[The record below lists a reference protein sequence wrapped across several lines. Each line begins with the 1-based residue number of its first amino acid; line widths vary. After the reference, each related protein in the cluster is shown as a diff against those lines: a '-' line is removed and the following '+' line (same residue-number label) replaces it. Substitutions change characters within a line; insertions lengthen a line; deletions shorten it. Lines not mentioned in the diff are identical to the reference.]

1 MFNESLKL
9 VLCLVVSGF
18 LSACGGGGGS
28 SDDDL
33 SSLAGKEIN
42 SGVITGFGSVF
53 INGIRFHTDSA
64 KVTSGDTILNNVN
77 ELKVGMVATVI
88 SDSSTHVA
96 SSVKFDED
104 IKGPVDA
111 SLANFNAP
119 FSVMGQTIIV
129 DSATVIDNSISFPVN
144 AGNIFEIS
152 GMRLANESL
161 LATFIEDKVP
171 GNVNKYKVIGNAR
184 TIDTNAKTFVIG
196 GLTIN
201 YGNADVN
208 DLSGGNPSDGQ
219 LVEVKDENKAYVAGS
234 GTLVATKIEPFSI
247 FTGNGNNNAG
257 IFNIQIGSAV
267 TAVTIPGVRF
277 QIPNFTVNI
286 HASTSFLFGT
296 ADEIG
301 VGTVLKIKAVK
312 NANGELDAT
321 LITFKRNSTRM
332 QAPVDTGG
340 VDIVNNQL
348 TVLGTTVQ
356 INSGTDMEDD
366 RDGMSPFTI
375 NDINDNDYLEIRGF
389 TAANGIF
396 VANRLER
403 DDADDK
409 VEIRSIASNVDTVA
423 QSLDILGISITAGP
437 ATVFNDGA
445 DSATSFFD
453 ALTDGLSIVKVKWD
467 PFVNTGLAPKEMEL
481 ED

>member
-1 MFNESLKL
+1 
-9 VLCLVVSGF
+9 VLGF
-18 LSACGGGGGS
+18 LSACGGGS
-28 SDDDL
+28 SDNDSD
-33 SSLAGKEIN
+33 SLAGKEIN

-64 KVTSGDTILNNVN
+64 KITSGDTILNNVN

-119 FSVMGQTIIV
+119 FSVMGQTVIV
-129 DSATVIDNSISFPVN
+129 DSATVIDDSISFPLN
-144 AGNIFEIS
+144 ADDILEIS
-152 GMRLANESL
+152 GMRLANDSL
-161 LATFIEDKVP
+161 LATFIEDKAP

-184 TIDTNAKTFVIG
+184 TIDTNAKTFKIG

-201 YGNADVN
+201 YGTADVN
-208 DLSGGNPSDGQ
+208 DLVGGNPNNGQ

-234 GTLVATKIEPFSI
+234 GTLIATKIEPFDI
-247 FTGNGNNNAG
+247 FAENGGNNDD
-257 IFNIQIGSAV
+257 IQNIQIESAV
-267 TAVTIPGVRF
+267 TGITTPGVQF

-286 HASTSFLFGT
+286 LPGPSFIFGT

-301 VGTVLKIKAVK
+301 VGTVLKIKAIQS
-312 NANGELDAT
+312 ANGELDAT
-321 LITFKRNSTRM
+321 RITFKRNSARM
-332 QAPVDTGG
+332 EAPVDTGG
-340 VDIVNNQL
+340 VDIANNRL
-348 TVLGTTVQ
+348 TVLGITVQ
-356 INSGTDMEDD
+356 INSGTNMEDD
-366 RDGMSPFTI
+366 RDGVSPFTI

-389 TAANGIF
+389 TAANGVF

-467 PFVNTGLAPKEMEL
+467 PFVNVGFAPKEMEL